1 MLVESTKS
9 ATNFWCF
16 LREEDGVAHPY
27 ADLGCVVNLAE
38 ARFGTSGV
46 TFFITQPLLFGHV
59 YFASEGKG
67 K

>member
-16 LREEDGVAHPY
+16 LREEDGVAHPF
-27 ADLGCVVNLAE
+27 ADLGCVVNLGE
-38 ARFGTSGV
+38 ARFGTSLV
-46 TFFITQPLLFGHV
+46 TSFIIQPLLFGHF
-59 YFASEGKG
+59 YFASEGKA